1 MGKCQPAKIARSE
14 RRLRAPALETCRWRV
29 VNGITTLPAAGFTYQ
44 PAAGKE
50 ERGGK
55 GGGETLGAWRAS
67 APCLLRAGGSRIGPA
82 GIAAGAAGTEPGPV
96 HGPCTSSAQHGTKPE
111 AETPPQTGHVLS
123 CVARSHL
130 SHPQHPF
137 GHYPD
142 RFGTGAAVCC
152 RREFVPKC

>member
-55 GGGETLGAWRAS
+55 GGGETLGAWRAP
-67 APCLLRAGGSRIGPA
+67 APCLLRAGGA
-82 GIAAGAAGTEPGPV
+82 GSAPRGLLQVLQALSLV
-96 HGPCTSSAQHGTKPE
+96 LCTALAHRGIKPE
-111 AETPPQTGHVLS
+111 AETPPKLATS
-123 CVARSHL
+123 
-130 SHPQHPF
+130 
-137 GHYPD
+137 
-142 RFGTGAAVCC
+142 
-152 RREFVPKC
+152 